1 MNRLDYIKMKNFC
14 SSKNTVKEING
25 KPNMENICKIH
36 ILLKTYI

>member
-1 MNRLDYIKMKNFC
+1 MNRLDYIKMKNFW

-25 KPNMENICKIH
+25 KPNKENICEIH